1 VSTCS
6 NCCEHTRSNC
16 CEHKQ
21 SNCCEHSIC
30 ADDVRDFTRRRQSEN
45 AGAAIINRSNALLR
59 RMLVLAHREGKLQE
73 VPYVPMLKEPEPRQ
87 GFLHPAKFSELH
99 DAMPENLQPLLFYL
113 YLTGCR
119 TAAAKKVD
127 WTQVSFNGER
137 VEILLRAEQVK
148 NKRPLLLPLPDKLA
162 DALRKTLLKK
172 RTGQVFDA
180 TNLTKAFRKACVAVG
195 EGTWRDP
202 KNHDAGYD
210 GLMLH
215 DLRRS
220 GVRNLR
226 RAKVSEDVAMKISG
240 HRTRSVFSRYN
251 IVDSD
256 DLHDAM
262 QSVSEFVKS
271 KSKGAAV

>member
-1 VSTCS
+1 MM
-6 NCCEHTRSNC
+6 NLARR
-16 CEHKQ
+16 
-21 SNCCEHSIC
+21 
-30 ADDVRDFTRRRQSEN
+30 DDKLRD
-45 AGAAIINRSNALLR
+45 
-59 RMLVLAHREGKLQE
+59 
-73 VPYVPMLKEPEPRQ
+73 VPYVTMLKEPEPRQ
-87 GFLHPAKFSELH
+87 GFLEPAKFDELH
-99 DAMPENLQPLLFYL
+99 DAMPANLQPILYYL
-113 YLTGCR
+113 YFTGCR

-127 WTQVSFNGER
+127 WTQVAFNGEH

-148 NKRPLLLPLPDKLA
+148 NRRPLLLPLPDKLTE
-162 DALRKTLLKK
+162 ALRKKPLKK
-172 RTGQVFDA
+172 RTGPVFDA

-226 RAKVSEDVAMKISG
+226 LARVKEDVAMKISG
-240 HRTRSVFSRYN
+240 HRTHSVFTRYN
-251 IVDSD
+251 IVDTD

-262 QSVSEFVKS
+262 ERVTEYVKS
-271 KSKGAAV
+271 KSKGAAGD

>member
-1 VSTCS
+1 MVESSPDPTLARIDQVL
-6 NCCEHTRSNC
+6 NDN
-16 CEHKQ
+16 
-21 SNCCEHSIC
+21 
-30 ADDVRDFTRRRQSEN
+30 RRTETLF
-45 AGAAIINRSNALLR
+45 I
-59 RMLVLAHREGKLQE
+59 VLAVLLGSALEGNLRD
-73 VPYVPMLKEPEPRQ
+73 VPYIPMLKDPEPRQ

-99 DAMPENLQPLLFYL
+99 DAMPENLQPILFYL

-119 TAAAKKVD
+119 TTAAKKVD

-162 DALRKTLLKK
+162 DALRKTPLKK
-172 RTGQVFDA
+172 RTGPVFDA

-226 RAKVSEDVAMKISG
+226 RAKVSEDVAMKVSVQQVQ
-240 HRTRSVFSRYN
+240 HRG
-251 IVDSD
+251 
-256 DLHDAM
+256 L
-262 QSVSEFVKS
+262 
-271 KSKGAAV
+271 